1 MKVTFKVDTPRFL
14 SEAPVVGIRSSGD
27 GLKLGKFASV
37 DGAWPIE
44 PVMRF
49 SQWIAQHI
57 LGHAARGIAGWW
69 RRPRS
74 QWWNIGYSNSADEAV
89 QPPNTCSSRKQTAST
104 TSSR

>member
-27 GLKLGKFASV
+27 GMKLGKFASV

-57 LGHAARGIAGWW
+57 LGHAARGIAGLVAATALSVVEHRLLKQ
-69 RRPRS
+69 RR
-74 QWWNIGYSNSADEAV
+74 
-89 QPPNTCSSRKQTAST
+89 
-104 TSSR
+104 